1 MVTPKAPKTY
11 ELKTVESKDG
21 TTIGYRQLGR
31 GPGLVLIHGGMM
43 AAHSF
48 MKLAT
53 ALSDDFTVFIPDR
66 RGRGSSGSFGRDY
79 GLRKEVEDVAAII
92 DRTGAHCVFGLSS
105 GAIIALESALQLPV
119 IRKLALYEPPLSIN
133 GSNPAAWLP
142 RYDSEIAAGNL
153 PAAMVSVSKGVPVS
167 PVFSRLPRLIG
178 TLLMRLAIPAEAK
191 QTKNDDVSLAALIPT
206 MHSDAQVVVDAAE
219 QAEQLSRCEIS
230 RAATRRQQEPALAED
245 RTRCTGCNAAERR
258 ARGDRLGG
266 AHGRGQ
272 RRPTRTR
279 RPRTPPLLHSHRGWR
294 RPELIAAHRVIPD
307 AATGFEITKQLYDK
321 MPSCPV

>member
-1 MVTPKAPKTY
+1 MVTPTAPKAY
-11 ELKTVESKDG
+11 ELKSVESKDG

-53 ALSDDFTVFIPDR
+53 GLSDDFTVFIPDR
-66 RGRGSSGSFGRDY
+66 RGRGSSGSFGRGY

-105 GAIIALESALQLPV
+105 AAIIALESALQLPV

-142 RYDSEIAAGNL
+142 RYDLEIAAGNL

-167 PVFSRLPRLIG
+167 PVFSRLPRWIG
-178 TLLMRLAIPAEAK
+178 TLLMKLAIPAEAK

-206 MHSDAQVVVDAAE
+206 MHGDAQVVIDAADK
-219 QAEQLSRCEIS
+219 LNSYRDVKPHGLLLGGSRSPHSLKIALDAL
-230 RAATRRQQEPALAED
+230 AATLPNVQRVEIAGVGHMAADNGGQPERVAQELLRFFTAIEAGDD
-245 RTRCTGCNAAERR
+245 RN
-258 ARGDRLGG
+258 
-266 AHGRGQ
+266 
-272 RRPTRTR
+272 
-279 RPRTPPLLHSHRGWR
+279 
-294 RPELIAAHRVIPD
+294 
-307 AATGFEITKQLYDK
+307 
-321 MPSCPV
+321 

>member
-1 MVTPKAPKTY
+1 MVILTAPKPY
-11 ELKTVESKDG
+11 ESKTVASNDG

-43 AAHSF
+43 AAQSF
-48 MKLAT
+48 MKLAS

-66 RGRGSSGSFGRDY
+66 RGRGSSGPFGRNY
-79 GLRKEVEDVAAII
+79 GLCKEVEDVAAII

-133 GSNPAAWLP
+133 GSHPAAWLP

-153 PAAMVSVSKGVPVS
+153 PAAMVTVSKGVPVS

-178 TLLMRLAIPAEAK
+178 TMLMRLAIPAEAK

-206 MHSDAQVVVDAAE
+206 MHGDAQVVIDAADKLNSYRDVKSHVLLIGGGRSPHSLKIALNALAAMLPSVQRMEIVGVGHMAADNGGQPERVAQELLRFFTTVDAGD
-219 QAEQLSRCEIS
+219 
-230 RAATRRQQEPALAED
+230 D
-245 RTRCTGCNAAERR
+245 RN
-258 ARGDRLGG
+258 
-266 AHGRGQ
+266 
-272 RRPTRTR
+272 
-279 RPRTPPLLHSHRGWR
+279 
-294 RPELIAAHRVIPD
+294 
-307 AATGFEITKQLYDK
+307 
-321 MPSCPV
+321 